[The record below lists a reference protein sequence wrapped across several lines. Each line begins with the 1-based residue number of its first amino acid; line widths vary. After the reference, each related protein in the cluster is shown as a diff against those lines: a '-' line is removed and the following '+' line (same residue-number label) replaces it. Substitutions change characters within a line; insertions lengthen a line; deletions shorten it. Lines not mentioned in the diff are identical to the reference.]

1 MSTTKQA
8 PKLSDAKRFAR
19 DMTPVVN
26 ELLITRL
33 IAERVKKQID
43 EECARI
49 LSSGEFRYA
58 DKWYGYNFRG
68 DKLPE
73 DRILRNVAE
82 SYLMNEGDAKRYY
95 QLRADFVE
103 SAGWKCP
110 RDYCPAS
117 MAESKCI
124 ECENT
129 IISAMADMMQCPN
142 LRDVWGDNRDKAL
155 ELAIGLVVNL
165 SSYRKP
171 PMATKWLGKSL

>member
-1 MSTTKQA
+1 MTTTRQ
-8 PKLSDAKRFAR
+8 PTLSDAKRFAR

-49 LSSGEFRYA
+49 LATGEFRYA
-58 DKWYGYNFRG
+58 NKWYGYNFRG

-82 SYLMNEGDAKRYY
+82 SYLMHDEDAKRYY
-95 QLRADFVE
+95 ELRADFIE

-110 RDYCPAS
+110 RGYCPAS
-117 MAESKCI
+117 MAESRCI
-124 ECENT
+124 RLEQT
-129 IISAMADMMQCPN
+129 ILDAMAEMMHCP
-142 LRDVWGDNRDKAL
+142 RMREVYGDHREQAL

-171 PMATKWLGKSL
+171 PMATEWLGKSL

>member
-1 MSTTKQA
+1 MSTATH

-19 DMTPVVN
+19 NITPVVN
-26 ELLITRL
+26 ELLTTRL

-43 EECARI
+43 DECSRI

-58 DKWYGYNFRG
+58 NKWYDYSFRG

-82 SYLMNEGDAKRYY
+82 SYLMHDEDAKRYY
-95 QLRADFVE
+95 QLRANYIE

-124 ECENT
+124 ECENA
-129 IISAMADMMQCPN
+129 IISAMADMMNCPN
-142 LRDVWGDNRDKAL
+142 LRDAWGETREKAL
-155 ELAIGLVVNL
+155 ELSIGLVVNL
-165 SSYRKP
+165 SSYRNP
-171 PMATKWLGKSL
+171 PMATEWLGKSL

>member
-1 MSTTKQA
+1 MSTATR
-8 PKLSDAKRFAR
+8 PTLSDAKRFAR
-19 DMTPVVN
+19 NMTPVVN

-33 IAERVKKQID
+33 IAERVKAEID
-43 EECARI
+43 AECTRI
-49 LSSGEFRYA
+49 LSTGEFRYA
-58 DKWYGYNFRG
+58 NKWYAYDFRG

-82 SYLMNEGDAKRYY
+82 SYLMHDEDAPRYY
-95 QLRADFVE
+95 KLRADYIE
-103 SAGWKCP
+103 SAGWQCP

-129 IISAMADMMQCPN
+129 IISAMADMMHSPA
-142 LRDVWGDNRDKAL
+142 LRDAWGDTRDKAL
-155 ELAIGLVVNL
+155 ELAISLVVSL

-171 PMATKWLGKSL
+171 PMPTEWLGKSL